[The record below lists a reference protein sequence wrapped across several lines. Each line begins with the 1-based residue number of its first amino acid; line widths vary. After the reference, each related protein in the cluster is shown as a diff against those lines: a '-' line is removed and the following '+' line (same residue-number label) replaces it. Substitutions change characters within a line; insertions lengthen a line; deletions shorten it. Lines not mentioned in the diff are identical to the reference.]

1 MGYYPAIKR
10 SKVLIHATTWINFEN
25 MMLSERKQSPKI
37 IYCMILILSSVQK
50 REIYRDREYI
60 SIAKSWKVGREWELS
75 ANGYGISEV
84 VKMF

>member
-60 SIAKSWKVGREWELS
+60 STAKSWEGWKGM
-75 ANGYGISEV
+75 GIEC
-84 VKMF
+84 